1 MKKMI
6 FAALVL
12 AMATPALAMQAGQA
26 PPSAQPD
33 AAALAAARDLLRS
46 LNYEQQFEAGARQA
60 SEASFVTV
68 LQQAE
73 ARFQAAVPE
82 ELEAEVRSIVRD
94 NVERMIAEMR
104 PTVLEDA
111 ARIYARY
118 FTAAEL
124 RELQQLM
131 THPVMARMQQ
141 VGPQLTTDLMQ
152 IGIAASARRMPEL
165 MASIQSAIE
174 AWQQRQPAH
183 REAAPAT

>member
-1 MKKMI
+1 MKKTI

-12 AMATPALAMQAGQA
+12 AMATPAPAMQAGQA

-60 SEASFVTV
+60 SEASFATT
-68 LQQAE
+68 LQEIE
-73 ARFQAAVPE
+73 ARAQADVPE
-82 ELEAEVRSIVRD
+82 EVEAEIRGIVREH
-94 NVERMIAEMR
+94 VERMIAEMR

-111 ARIYARY
+111 ARVYARY
-118 FTAAEL
+118 FTADEL
-124 RELQQLM
+124 REVGRLM
-131 THPVMARMQQ
+131 GNPVMAKMQQ
-141 VGPQLTTDLMQ
+141 VGPQLTTELMQ
-152 IGIAASARRMPEL
+152 IGVAASARRMPEL

-183 REAAPAT
+183 RASTPST